1 MQNPNSLPRFP
12 SFVAM
17 PLAAVPAPLKSAA
30 LGAILNRLFTR
41 ALVRGD
47 LDFLDG
53 RRVNVVVTDAG
64 IRFSVRGE
72 HGVLVVGDADP
83 EPDLEFRG
91 SAHAFLDLASGAED
105 SDTLF
110 FRRRI
115 MTSGDTELGLYV
127 KNFLEGLEPASLQ
140 GHAAISYT
148 LMRARDV
155 AAALETL
162 RPRMAGTLGRLR
174 TRLAG
179 RP

>member
-1 MQNPNSLPRFP
+1 MKQDILPRFP

-17 PLAAVPAPLKSAA
+17 PLAAVPSPLKSAA
-30 LGAILNRLFTR
+30 LGTILNRLFAD
-41 ALVRGD
+41 ALIRGE
-47 LDFLDG
+47 LDFLEG
-53 RRVNVVVTDAG
+53 RVVNVIVPDAG
-64 IRFSVRGE
+64 VRFSICSVSG
-72 HGVLVVGDADP
+72 LLQVGDAGP

-115 MTSGDTELGLYV
+115 MTSGDTELGLYL
-127 KNFLEGLEPASLQ
+127 KNFLEGLEPASLP

-148 LMRARDV
+148 LRRARDV
-155 AAALETL
+155 AASLEAL

-174 TRLAG
+174 TLLAG